1 MLVAAFAVALLLQA
15 PADCSDARDCRQKA
29 LDAATAGDYERFH
42 DLAWR
47 AVQKGKP
54 NDPDLMY
61 VLARAQ
67 SLSGRPGDALV
78 MLQRLTQMG
87 VATDVA
93 TSDDFRRVRSL
104 KDWPDLEAKMAALG
118 SPPAAAKPSAPSAPA
133 PGPGG
138 AASTPAPSPSAA
150 PPAAAARAL
159 ADAPE
164 DALAFSVPPFNPVGL
179 AYDAVSRRFIVG
191 DRGANR
197 LLVVDELSH
206 HVTPLVSAASAGFYA
221 AITAF
226 EIDARRGD
234 LWVASV
240 NGDGPDSVLHKL
252 QLVSGRVLAEVR
264 LDSNEKARLDDLAV
278 AQDGTVFALDSQS
291 GRIFRLAPGSRR
303 MEVATKGVPAGARS
317 FTLADER
324 TAFVV
329 SDEGISRVDLQSK
342 EASAVRLP
350 KGTDLGRV
358 EKIRWVDG
366 ALLIVARTPDGEAR
380 IGRARMDGSGHTLTH
395 VQLLS
400 VSGDADTHAVTLS
413 GQLVYYLVGG
423 KQESTI
429 RRARLR

>member
-1 MLVAAFAVALLLQA
+1 MLAAAFAVALLLQG
-15 PADCSDARDCRQKA
+15 PADCSNVRECRQQA

-78 MLQRLTQMG
+78 MLKRLTQLG
-87 VATDVA
+87 VATDAA
-93 TSDDFRRVRSL
+93 TNDDFRRVRSL
-104 KDWPDLEAKMAALG
+104 KEWPDLEAKIAALG
-118 SPPAAAKPSAPSAPA
+118 NPPAAPKPSVPAAPAPTSAPA
-133 PGPGG
+133 P
-138 AASTPAPSPSAA
+138 AAA
-150 PPAAAARAL
+150 PPAGGAGAAPREL

-191 DRGANR
+191 DRGGNR

-206 HVTPLVSAASAGFYA
+206 HVTPLVSAASAGFFA

-240 NGDGPDSVLHKL
+240 NGDGPDSIVHKL

-264 LDSNEKARLDDLAV
+264 LDSDEKARLDDLAV
-278 AQDGTVFALDSQS
+278 AQDGTVFALDSRS

-303 MEVATKGVPAGARS
+303 MEVATRGVPAGARS
-317 FTLADER
+317 FTLANER
-324 TAFVV
+324 TAYVA
-329 SDEGISRVDLQSK
+329 SDEGITRVDLQSK
-342 EASAVRLP
+342 EAATVRLP
-350 KGTDLGRV
+350 KGADLGRV
-358 EKIRWVDG
+358 EKIRWLDG
-366 ALLIVARTPDGEAR
+366 ALLIVGRAPGGETR
-380 IGRARMDGSGHTLTH
+380 IGRARMDGSGQRITR
-395 VQLLS
+395 VQMLS
-400 VSGDADTHAVTLS
+400 ASGDADAHAVTLS

>member
-1 MLVAAFAVALLLQA
+1 MLVAVFAVALLLQA
-15 PADCSDARDCRQKA
+15 PADCSDVRDCRQKA
-29 LDAATAGDYERFH
+29 LDAATAGDYEQFH

-54 NDPDLMY
+54 NDAELMY

-87 VATDVA
+87 VATDAA
-93 TSDDFRRVRSL
+93 TNDDFRRVRAL
-104 KDWPDLEAKMAALG
+104 EDWPDLEAKIAAIG
-118 SPPAAAKPSAPSAPA
+118 TPPAAPKPSTPPAPASAPA
-133 PGPGG
+133 
-138 AASTPAPSPSAA
+138 S
-150 PPAAAARAL
+150 PAAAAREL

-164 DALAFSVPPFNPVGL
+164 DALAFSVPPFSPVGL

-197 LLVVDELSH
+197 LLVVDEQSH

-240 NGDGPDSVLHKL
+240 NGEGPDSVLHKL

-264 LDSNEKARLDDLAV
+264 LDGNEKVRLDDLAV
-278 AQDGTVFALDSQS
+278 APDGTVFALDSQA
-291 GRIFRLAPGSRR
+291 GRIFRLQPGSRH
-303 MEVATKGVPAGARS
+303 MEVAAKGVPAGARS
-317 FTLADER
+317 FTLASER
-324 TAFVV
+324 TAYVA
-329 SDEGISRVDLQSK
+329 SDEGIARVDLQSS

-358 EKIRWVDG
+358 EKIRWLDG
-366 ALLIVARTPDGEAR
+366 TLLIVGRTPGGEAR
-380 IGRARMDGSGHTLTH
+380 IARARIDGSGHTITR
-395 VQLLS
+395 VQMVS
-400 VSGDADTHAVTLS
+400 ASGDADTQAVTLS

>member
-15 PADCSDARDCRQKA
+15 PAECSDVRDCRQKA

-47 AVQKGKP
+47 AVQKGKA
-54 NDPDLMY
+54 NDPELMY
-61 VLARAQ
+61 LLARAQ

-93 TSDDFRRVRSL
+93 TNEDFRRVRSL
-104 KDWPDLEAKMAALG
+104 KEWPDLEAKIAALG
-118 SPPAAAKPSAPSAPA
+118 TPTVAAKPSAPSPPA
-133 PGPGG
+133 
-138 AASTPAPSPSAA
+138 T
-150 PPAAAARAL
+150 PPAAAPAGAAASARASSEL

-164 DALAFSVPPFNPVGL
+164 DALAFSVSPFNPVGL

-206 HVTPLVSAASAGFYA
+206 HVTPLVSAASAGFFA

-240 NGDGPDSVLHKL
+240 NGEGPDSVVHKL

-264 LDSNEKARLDDLAV
+264 LESDEKARLDDLAV
-278 AQDGTVFALDSQS
+278 AQDGTVFALDSQA
-291 GRIFRLAPGSRR
+291 GRIYRLAPGARR
-303 MEVATKGVPAGARS
+303 MEVVTKGIPAGARS
-317 FTLADER
+317 LTLASDR
-324 TAFVV
+324 TAYVA
-329 SDEGISRVDLQSK
+329 SDEGIARVDLQSK
-342 EASAVRLP
+342 EAAPVRVP
-350 KGTDLGRV
+350 KGVDLGRV
-358 EKIRWVDG
+358 EKIRWIDG
-366 ALLIVARTPDGEAR
+366 ALLIVGRTSGGEAR
-380 IGRARMDGSGHTLTH
+380 IGRARMDGSGHTITR
-395 VQLLS
+395 VQMLNAS
-400 VSGDADTHAVTLS
+400 SDADPHAVALS

>member
-1 MLVAAFAVALLLQA
+1 MLVAVFAVALLLQA
-15 PADCSDARDCRQKA
+15 PADCSDVRECRQQA

-54 NDPDLMY
+54 NDPELMY

-87 VATDVA
+87 VATDAA
-93 TSDDFRRVRSL
+93 TNDDFRRVRAL
-104 KDWPDLEAKMAALG
+104 KDWPDLQTKIAALG
-118 SPPAAAKPSAPSAPA
+118 TPPAAPKPSTPSAPA
-133 PGPGG
+133 
-138 AASTPAPSPSAA
+138 AAAPAPAPA
-150 PPAAAARAL
+150 PPASAAREL

-191 DRGANR
+191 DGGANR

-240 NGDGPDSVLHKL
+240 NREGPESVVHKL

-264 LDSNEKARLDDLAV
+264 LDSHEKVRLDDLAV
-278 AQDGTVFALDSQS
+278 TPDGTVFALDSQA
-291 GRIFRLAPGSRR
+291 GRIFRLQPGSRH
-303 MEVATKGVPAGARS
+303 MEVAAKGVPAGARS
-317 FTLADER
+317 FTLANER
-324 TAFVV
+324 TAYVA
-329 SDEGISRVDLQSK
+329 SDEGIARVDLQSN
-342 EASAVRLP
+342 EAATVRLP
-350 KGTDLGRV
+350 KGTELGRV
-358 EKIRWVDG
+358 EKIRWLDG
-366 ALLIVARTPDGEAR
+366 ALLIVGRTPGGETRIARAR
-380 IGRARMDGSGHTLTH
+380 IDGSGHSIAR
-395 VQLLS
+395 VQMLS
-400 VSGDADTHAVTLS
+400 ASGDADTHAVTLS

-429 RRARLR
+429 RRAPLR

>member
-15 PADCSDARDCRQKA
+15 PADCSNVRDCRQQA
-29 LDAATAGDYERFH
+29 LDAAAAGDYERFH

-78 MLQRLTQMG
+78 MLQRLTQLR
-87 VATDVA
+87 VATDAA
-93 TSDDFRRVRSL
+93 TNDDFRRVRSL
-104 KDWPDLEAKMAALG
+104 KEWPDLETKIAALG
-118 SPPAAAKPSAPSAPA
+118 PGAPKPTAPNAPTPAPTAAAPPPAPA
-133 PGPGG
+133 P
-138 AASTPAPSPSAA
+138 A
-150 PPAAAARAL
+150 PPAAAAPREL

-164 DALAFSVPPFNPVGL
+164 DALAFSVSPFNPVGL

-206 HVTPLVSAASAGFYA
+206 HVTPLVSAASAGFFA

-240 NGDGPDSVLHKL
+240 NGDGPDSIVHKL

-264 LDSNEKARLDDLAV
+264 LDSDEKARFDDLAV
-278 AQDGTVFALDSQS
+278 ASDGTVFALDSQA

-303 MEVATKGVPAGARS
+303 MEVATKGVPDGARS
-317 FTLADER
+317 LTLADER
-324 TAFVV
+324 TAYVA
-329 SDEGISRVDLQSK
+329 SDEGIARLDLQSK
-342 EASAVRLP
+342 EAATVRFP
-350 KGTDLGRV
+350 KGADLGRV

-366 ALLIVARTPDGEAR
+366 ALLIVGRTPGGEAR
-380 IGRARMDGSGHTLTH
+380 IGRARMDGGGHTITR
-395 VQLLS
+395 VQMLS
-400 VSGDADTHAVTLS
+400 ASGDADTHAVTLS